1 MKKLTVYNVYLDDGK
16 SAFRVTVP
24 AASKK
29 EAADYVQGN
38 GDVVAINPA
47 PCRGSTCTAWP
58 TTSNLASGAR
68 QKLTLSPAR
77 LQPAAWIAER
87 SAHHDST

>member
-16 SAFRVTVP
+16 DAFRVTIP

-38 GDVVAINPA
+38 GEIVAINPA
-47 PCRGSTCTAWP
+47 PVQGIDLHR
-58 TTSNLASGAR
+58 LAYDLKSCQWSQAEVDIITR
-68 QKLTLSPAR
+68 TL
-77 LQPAAWIAER
+77 AACGL
-87 SAHHDST
+87 DC

>member
-16 SAFRVTVP
+16 SVFRVTVP
-24 AASKK
+24 TASKK

-47 PCRGSTCTAWP
+47 PVQGIDLHR
-58 TTSNLASGAR
+58 LAYDLKSCQWSQTDIDIITR
-68 QKLTLSPAR
+68 TL
-77 LQPAAWIAER
+77 AACGL
-87 SAHHDST
+87 DC

>member
-16 SAFRVTVP
+16 SVFRVTVP

-29 EAADYVQGN
+29 EASDYVQGN

-47 PCRGSTCTAWP
+47 PVQGDR
-58 TTSNLASGAR
+58 
-68 QKLTLSPAR
+68 PAPPGLR
-77 LQPAAWIAER
+77 PQILPVEPDR
-87 SAHHDST
+87 C

>member
-47 PCRGSTCTAWP
+47 PVQGIDLHRLAYDLKSCQWSQTDIDIITRTLATCG
-58 TTSNLASGAR
+58 L
-68 QKLTLSPAR
+68 
-77 LQPAAWIAER
+77 
-87 SAHHDST
+87 DC